1 MPRLAQQMVE
11 PTASSPHTCHA
22 SLSSDEQ
29 RGLLL
34 LPYKHVDGATMHGP
48 VVTNLVLKEA
58 TVWLFDI
65 LRQVG
70 IEHKRGDL
78 CVRNLRAILDLDILA
93 LG

>member
-1 MPRLAQQMVE
+1 MSRAAHLSPAVE
-11 PTASSPHTCHA
+11 LEGAGE
-22 SLSSDEQ
+22 LK
-29 RGLLL
+29 GLL

-78 CVRNLRAILDLDILA
+78 CVRDLRAILDLDILA